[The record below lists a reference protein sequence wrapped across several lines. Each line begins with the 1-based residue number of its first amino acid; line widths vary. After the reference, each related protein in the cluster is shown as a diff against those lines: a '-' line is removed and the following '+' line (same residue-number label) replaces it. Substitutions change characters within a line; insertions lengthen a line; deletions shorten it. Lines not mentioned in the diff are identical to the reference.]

1 MGIITSKDE
10 EKEGAKKTMSDEPV
24 HVLVVDD
31 EVIILNQLEEILE
44 ENGYAVVGKATSG
57 ADAIQA
63 ATKIK
68 PDIVLMDIVMPGEID
83 GIEACNTIQS
93 ITECPVVLVTAYGD
107 DQTLRKAKNVK
118 PYGYI
123 VKPYQNEQIRAT
135 IEIALAK
142 KELEEEFKNA
152 VKYQRYTSEKWHLQL
167 KEVHHRIKNH
177 LAIIDSL
184 ISLKA
189 SSDVDSGCRETI
201 SNIKDSIQAVALIHE
216 KLYKAEDAKTIECK
230 EYITGVLE
238 PFRESV
244 LKAKNIKLVQYIEEL
259 KCDAGKVMILGLVLC
274 ELLANAVKYAFN
286 DNKGGE
292 IEVGFFVEDG
302 SRVLRVRDNG
312 TGMIAESKS
321 EAGLVIVE
329 ALVEQLGGKLSIE
342 SDNGTTVSVSF
353 EL

>member
-1 MGIITSKDE
+1 
-10 EKEGAKKTMSDEPV
+10 MSDKSA

-44 ENGYAVVGKATSG
+44 ENGYTVVGKATNG
-57 ADAIQA
+57 ADAIQT
-63 ATKIK
+63 ATKMK

-118 PYGYI
+118 PYGYV
-123 VKPYQNEQIRAT
+123 VKPYQNEQIRAA

-189 SSDVDSGCRETI
+189 SSDMETGCRETI
-201 SNIKDSIQAVALIHE
+201 TNIKDSIQAVALIHE
-216 KLYKAEDAKTIECK
+216 KLYKAEDTKTIECK
-230 EYITGVLE
+230 EYISGVLA
-238 PFRESV
+238 PFNESV
-244 LKAKNIKLVQYIEEL
+244 LKAKNIRLVEYLEEL
-259 KCDAGKVMILGLVLC
+259 RCDAGRVMILGLVLC
-274 ELLANAVKYAFN
+274 ELLANAVKYAFG
-286 DNKGGE
+286 DEKGGE
-292 IEVGFFVEDG
+292 IEVSFFKEDG
-302 SRVLRVRDNG
+302 VRVLQVRDNG
-312 TGMIAESKS
+312 TGMIRESES
-321 EAGLVIVE
+321 ESGLVIAE
-329 ALVEQLGGKLSIE
+329 ALVEQLGGSLSIE
-342 SDNGTTVSVSF
+342 SGNGTTVSVSF
-353 EL
+353 EAA